1 MFYKENILHMH
12 FLYYILH
19 KVDRYFTED
28 LIKSIRRWHHQ
39 LQGSPTLVCQCIKA
53 GTVSSNTIL
62 EYMTRIN
69 IIVSPVSPQPLGII
83 EMLNMD
89 IRD

>member
-1 MFYKENILHMH
+1 MH

-39 LQGSPTLVCQCIKA
+39 LQGSPTRQCIKA

-69 IIVSPVSPQPLGII
+69 IIVSPASRQPLGII